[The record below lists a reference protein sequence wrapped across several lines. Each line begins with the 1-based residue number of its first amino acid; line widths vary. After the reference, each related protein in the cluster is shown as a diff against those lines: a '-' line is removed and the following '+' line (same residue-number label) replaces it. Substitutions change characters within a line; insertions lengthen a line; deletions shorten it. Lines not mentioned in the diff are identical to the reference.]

1 MIWHASQNPDL
12 PHFLILD
19 EMNLSHVERYFA
31 DLLSAIESREEIPLY
46 SGPARNLSGKELPRN
61 LGVPPNVFVLG
72 TVNVDETTYMFSPK
86 VLDRANVLEFRIEA
100 KDIQS
105 YFVGRHTPD
114 LSRIRGN
121 GTALGA
127 TLVRAAMQQVDT
139 PSDVRDRFESEM
151 LLFFNALKP
160 HGVEFGYRV
169 AHEAS
174 RFLYFYYELSA
185 SDGNWFDKAFDAVIV
200 QKFLPKL
207 HGQRARL
214 APLLRKLWFLC
225 VNNET
230 ARGADVYKRLDE
242 VSRSTERSAEPSI
255 IPTSCLYPI
264 SAEKIIRMWR
274 LLNENGFASF
284 AEA

>member
-1 MIWHASQNPDL
+1 MHLENPDL

-61 LGVPPNVFVLG
+61 LAVPPNVFVLG

-86 VLDRANVLEFRIEA
+86 VLDRANVLEFRVEA
-100 KDIQS
+100 NDIQN

-114 LSRIRGN
+114 LSRISGN
-121 GTALGA
+121 GAALGA
-127 TLVRAAMQQVDT
+127 TLVSAAMQQVDT

-169 AHEAS
+169 VHEAS
-174 RFLYFYYELSA
+174 RFLYFYHELSA
-185 SDGNWFDKAFDAVIV
+185 NDGNWFDNAFDAVII

-230 ARGADVYKRLDE
+230 ARGADVWKRLDE
-242 VSRSTERSAEPSI
+242 VSRSTERNAEPSN
-255 IPTSCLYPI
+255 IPTPCLYPI
-264 SAEKIIRMWR
+264 SAEKIVRMWR

>member
-1 MIWHASQNPDL
+1 MPQ
-12 PHFLILD
+12 
-19 EMNLSHVERYFA
+19 
-31 DLLSAIESREEIPLY
+31 REKRI
-46 SGPARNLSGKELPRN
+46 A
-61 LGVPPNVFVLG
+61 
-72 TVNVDETTYMFSPK
+72 
-86 VLDRANVLEFRIEA
+86 FRI
-100 KDIQS
+100 
-105 YFVGRHTPD
+105 V
-114 LSRIRGN
+114 
-121 GTALGA
+121 
-127 TLVRAAMQQVDT
+127 
-139 PSDVRDRFESEM
+139 
-151 LLFFNALKP
+151 
-160 HGVEFGYRV
+160 
-169 AHEAS
+169 
-174 RFLYFYYELSA
+174 A
-185 SDGNWFDKAFDAVIV
+185 SDATFGDIISHDAEAFHPAFDAVIV

>member
-1 MIWHASQNPDL
+1 
-12 PHFLILD
+12 
-19 EMNLSHVERYFA
+19 VERYFA

-100 KDIQS
+100 NDIQS

-114 LSRIRGN
+114 LSRISGN

-174 RFLYFYYELSA
+174 RFLYFYHELSA

-230 ARGADVYKRLDE
+230 ARGDDVRKRLDE